1 MRGKRKTKIT
11 QEKNIINNSQA
22 KKQIL
27 RKIIQIAKKIQRA
40 QENTSRLRRDGHATT
55 RRTLGAFSSFFFFRH
70 VFVFFFFFSGATCL
84 WGAGL
89 FIMLCFSYPVRWQ
102 RSCICPSSLLL
113 HLFAMLKNVGCKR
126 IMFTSVW
133 TVDTELASP

>member
-1 MRGKRKTKIT
+1 MGT
-11 QEKNIINNSQA
+11 QRREGRSGHF
-22 KKQIL
+22 L
-27 RKIIQIAKKIQRA
+27 R
-40 QENTSRLRRDGHATT
+40 S
-55 RRTLGAFSSFFFFRH
+55 FSFVMFLFFS
-70 VFVFFFFFSGATCL
+70 FFFSGATCL

-126 IMFTSVW
+126 IMSTSVW